1 VYTKN
6 SFGKVIDLIL
16 IFINIQYIM
25 KIILTALLGLI
36 TVAAQSQLPSPDII
50 STSKGDITIQPVFH
64 ASLVLSFNNTTIYV
78 DPVNGADIYKK
89 ISKPNLILITHVHG
103 DHFDMKTLQ
112 GLDLSLAT
120 FVVPQSVADKM
131 PAEWKDKIV
140 VLHNGESTTK
150 QGIPITAIAMYN
162 MPGDSTVHHPKGK
175 GNGYVLNLG
184 GKRFYVSGDTEAT
197 PEMRSLKN
205 IDVAFV
211 CMNLPYTMD
220 EEEAA
225 SGVLAFKPKIVYPY
239 HYRTPNGFS
248 DVAKFK
254 SSVNRD
260 DPSIDVR
267 LRNWYICN
275 Q

>member
-1 VYTKN
+1 
-6 SFGKVIDLIL
+6 
-16 IFINIQYIM
+16 M
-25 KIILTALLGLI
+25 ILTALLGLFTI
-36 TVAAQSQLPSPDII
+36 AAQSQLPSPDVI
-50 STSKGDITIQPVFH
+50 STPKGNVTIQPVFH
-64 ASLVLSFNNTTIYV
+64 ASLVLSFNSTTIYI
-78 DPVNGADIYKK
+78 DPTQGADTYKNMK
-89 ISKPNLILITHVHG
+89 KPNLILITHIHG
-103 DHFDMKTLQ
+103 DHFDLKTLN
-112 GLDLSLAT
+112 GLDLSNVT
-120 FVVPQSVADKM
+120 FIVPQSVADKM
-131 PAEWKDKIV
+131 PGEWKNKIV
-140 VLHNGESTTK
+140 VLHNGESTTRD
-150 QGIPITAIAMYN
+150 GIPIEAIAMYN

-175 GNGYVLNLG
+175 GNGYVLNFG
-184 GKRFYVSGDTEAT
+184 GKRFYISGDTEAT

-220 EEEAA
+220 VDEAA

-254 SSVNRD
+254 SLVNKA

-267 LRNWYICN
+267 LRNWYSGH

>member
-1 VYTKN
+1 
-6 SFGKVIDLIL
+6 
-16 IFINIQYIM
+16 M
-25 KIILTALLGLI
+25 KIILTALLGL
-36 TVAAQSQLPSPDII
+36 VSLAAQSQLATSDVI
-50 STSKGDITIQPVFH
+50 STPRGNVTVQPVFH
-64 ASLVLSFNNTTIYV
+64 ASLVLEFNNTTIYV
-78 DPVNGADIYKK
+78 DPVNGADTYKNLR
-89 ISKPNLILITHVHG
+89 KPDLVLITHIHG
-103 DHFDMKTLQ
+103 DHFDMKTLN
-112 GLDLSLAT
+112 GLDLSKAS

-140 VLHNGESTTK
+140 VLHNGDTTV
-150 QGIPITAIAMYN
+150 QHGISITAVAMYN

-184 GKRFYVSGDTEAT
+184 GKRFYISGDTEAT
-197 PEMRSLKN
+197 PEMRELKD

-220 EEEAA
+220 VDEAA

-239 HYRTPNGFS
+239 HYRTPKGFS

-254 SSVNRD
+254 SLVNNG
-260 DPSIDVR
+260 DPAIDVR
-267 LRNWYICN
+267 LRDWYTGN